1 MEKYYRAGFGRVDIT
16 PAESVPLAGYGN
28 TSMRFFQNIRDRII
42 GNCVA
47 VSDDDGSTVLL
58 FDVDLIV
65 MDEPVLG
72 MVREGITQKYGVPG
86 DRVMICA
93 THTHSGPDIWNDNEP
108 SIVRYHDLLSSRLI
122 EAAGAALAD
131 LKEAELYYG
140 SVEVP
145 NMNFVKHYCHTTAD
159 GQTLYFGDNFG
170 KAVYDETTRHA
181 TENDPSLHIMQ
192 FKRQGGKDIV
202 IGNWR
207 AHPHFTSGSKKYDL
221 SADYMGA
228 FRKTLEAMRDC
239 HAVFFQGCGGNNN
252 SSTRLPRERRYTTC
266 DSYGMALAAS
276 AVECLE
282 KNMTLAAGGS
292 IKTKQV
298 WLEYPLDHREDH
310 MVEQALEVQQVWRA
324 TNDHAKVLEV
334 ARPYGIRSPY
344 HANAIVN
351 KSRRPASKTMEL
363 NAISIGP
370 DVGIVTGSEMFD
382 TISIMTEAESPY
394 AATITMGY
402 CNAYRGYIP
411 SKFGFEY
418 TCYESDVAWFA
429 PGIAEKMVETYLEML
444 KELKEN

>member
-1 MEKYYRAGFGRVDIT
+1 MEQYYRAGFGRVDIT
-16 PAESVPLAGYGN
+16 PEESVPLAGYGN

-47 VSDDDGSTVLL
+47 ISDEAGSTVLL

-72 MVREGITQKYGVPG
+72 MVREGITEKYGISG

-93 THTHSGPDIWNDNEP
+93 THTHSGPDIWNAKEL
-108 SIVRYHDLLSSRLI
+108 SIVRYHQLLSSRLI
-122 EAAGAALAD
+122 EAAGMALQDQMPAQ
-131 LKEAELYYG
+131 LYFG
-140 SVEVP
+140 TVEVP
-145 NMNFVKHYCHTTAD
+145 NMNFVKHYCHTTAE

-181 TENDPSLHIMQ
+181 TENDPSLHVLQ
-192 FKRQGGKDIV
+192 LRRQEGLDIV

-228 FRKTLEAMRDC
+228 FRKTLESMRAC

-252 SSTRLPRERRYTTC
+252 SSTRLPQERRYTTC

-282 KNMTLAAGGS
+282 KNMTPAAYGS
-292 IKTKQV
+292 VKTKQL

-310 MVEQALEVQQVWRA
+310 RVEQALEVQKVWQT
-324 TNDHAKVLEV
+324 TNDMAQVMEV

-344 HANAIVN
+344 HANAIVS
-351 KSRRPASKTMEL
+351 KSKRPASKTMEI
-363 NAISIGP
+363 NALAVGP
-370 DVGIVTGSEMFD
+370 DVGIITGSEMFD
-382 TISIMTEAESPY
+382 TISIMTEIDSPF
-394 AATITMGY
+394 AATVTMGY

-444 KELKEN
+444 KELKD